1 MFRQRLNEMTA
12 HNKKRQSTSKACSET
27 KSKGSVTDS
36 VASCSKRYSK
46 PTSKSS
52 YKQEQV
58 MNSKKKSFP
67 SKKILAGSSNKHH
80 KVTKSL
86 GSGKTLGNIPTA
98 ILHSES
104 ALYPR
109 QMPEQIQLS
118 KHESVGTRTPC
129 HQPVNIFNFNN
140 YNIIKN
146 EKEKFE
152 REKRKSNENSQK
164 VELESSSP
172 ANVQNYFIFMHDKK
186 GSTHKKSLQGLEGA
200 SYSEQRQLKTYHSSS
215 RLTDQLMMK
224 KLNLKNTSISKGA
237 LKTKASLTSLNN
249 SKLDLMKSAG
259 LIQNPSQSSYAPTE
273 LSKNRSQ
280 ASLRAEK
287 TKTSQIGLNEYL
299 RFVEEQGRLV
309 KYSKRLLSTCQA
321 SSSRIHK
328 KLIQSM
334 KEKYAPQEMDYFKD
348 TVGLVEGVIQAVG
361 DLKEVAQ
368 SIPSKEIS
376 SKEYRAQPISTI
388 SACQTVPPIPR
399 KEVQFNNINLINL
412 TKEIAKG
419 FLIRSKRLT
428 ADSHN
433 YEKNIKDWSQAFSE
447 NDAQKECLLRRIFG
461 ILQEHMIFEEALKL
475 LKEKEVPLEEIFA
488 SAYDTLGVE
497 GKPSDNENSQQAIVS
512 LNVSG
517 ASLLSDQSKEQKLG
531 PQVTEKETNNQ
542 FILNFDNLKTDSVSE
557 ANDNSLEENCDA
569 GDSCDESKG

>member
-1 MFRQRLNEMTA
+1 
-12 HNKKRQSTSKACSET
+12 
-27 KSKGSVTDS
+27 
-36 VASCSKRYSK
+36 
-46 PTSKSS
+46 
-52 YKQEQV
+52 
-58 MNSKKKSFP
+58 
-67 SKKILAGSSNKHH
+67 
-80 KVTKSL
+80 
-86 GSGKTLGNIPTA
+86 
-98 ILHSES
+98 
-104 ALYPR
+104 
-109 QMPEQIQLS
+109 
-118 KHESVGTRTPC
+118 
-129 HQPVNIFNFNN
+129 
-140 YNIIKN
+140 
-146 EKEKFE
+146 
-152 REKRKSNENSQK
+152 
-164 VELESSSP
+164 
-172 ANVQNYFIFMHDKK
+172 
-186 GSTHKKSLQGLEGA
+186 
-200 SYSEQRQLKTYHSSS
+200 
-215 RLTDQLMMK
+215 
-224 KLNLKNTSISKGA
+224 
-237 LKTKASLTSLNN
+237 
-249 SKLDLMKSAG
+249 
-259 LIQNPSQSSYAPTE
+259 
-273 LSKNRSQ
+273 
-280 ASLRAEK
+280 
-287 TKTSQIGLNEYL
+287 
-299 RFVEEQGRLV
+299 
-309 KYSKRLLSTCQA
+309 
-321 SSSRIHK
+321 
-328 KLIQSM
+328 M